1 MSRRNNRMLYY
12 VLGLLGLVVIC
23 VVSVLAS
30 FVMVRLTPA
39 VPGATGTVGLLLPMA
54 IAAGLCILLGGPVAW
69 AAERSLRAHERHLS
83 EGVSADAVGPV
94 HQEPRWLAPFV
105 AAYTRSI
112 TESARRVKQ
121 LRAELLEHEVRE
133 RICRVERDE
142 LREVIQAMRDAVI
155 VTDAF
160 NELVLANDSAV
171 RLFGIDPE
179 ELLNR
184 PIEELICDVELVRQI
199 QATREG
205 GNTAARRRIEHEIES
220 GEKSGVYEMSLGC
233 LCDGKRQASGVI
245 TILHDVTR
253 EHEISQMKSNFVAQA
268 SHELRTPLSSIKAY
282 VELLQDGEA
291 CDEAS
296 RQEYCA
302 VIQNETDRLDC
313 LIDNMLN
320 ISKIEAGLIQAE
332 WQEIDMADISREIV
346 NFLSNQAAK
355 KNITLSSKDS
365 QLCYRATADQ
375 NLIRQAMTNLV
386 SNAIKYT
393 PEGGRVTVEV
403 DLADCNRSVLVA
415 VSDTGLGIPPQAIPR
430 LFEKFYRIESYKR
443 VAKGTGL
450 GLNLVK
456 QIVEVVHKGEVGVES
471 EVGMGSRF
479 WFTIPTER
487 NES

>member
-1 MSRRNNRMLYY
+1 MSHRNNRLLQY
-12 VLGLLGLVVIC
+12 VLGVMALVMLCVVALVTATLVVQ
-23 VVSVLAS
+23 L
-30 FVMVRLTPA
+30 L
-39 VPGATGTVGLLLPMA
+39 PGQRFHNGLPRLLLQITIAGTMA
-54 IAAGLCILLGGPVAW
+54 IGLGAVICAL
-69 AAERSLRAHERHLS
+69 AERSLRAYERQFLS
-83 EGVSADAVGPV
+83 RNSDSERRMR
-94 HQEPRWLAPFV
+94 QEPAWLAPFV
-105 AAYTRSI
+105 SGYARSMA
-112 TESARRVKQ
+112 ESSKQ
-121 LRAELLEHEVRE
+121 VEELRAELLEHEVRE

-171 RLFGIDPE
+171 RLFGLDPE
-179 ELLNR
+179 ESLNC
-184 PIEELICDVELVRQI
+184 PIEELIDDTELVRQI
-199 QATREG
+199 QAARESS
-205 GNTAARRRIEHEIES
+205 NSAARRRIEHEIE
-220 GEKSGVYEMSLGC
+220 GGDKSGVYEMSLGC
-233 LCDGKRQASGVI
+233 LCDSKRQAAGVI

-253 EHEISQMKSNFVAQA
+253 EREISQMKSNFVAQA

-282 VELLQDGEA
+282 VELLHDGEA
-291 CDEAS
+291 CDEQS

-320 ISKIEAGLIQAE
+320 ISKIEAGLIQAD
-332 WQEIDMADISREIV
+332 WQEIDLSEITREV
-346 NFLSNQAAK
+346 VSFLTNQAERK
-355 KNITLSSKDS
+355 HITLSSKDG
-365 QLCYRATADQ
+365 QLCYRATADR

-403 DLADCNRSVLVA
+403 DLADCNRSVMVA
-415 VSDTGLGIPPQAIPR
+415 VNDTGLGIPPQAIPR

-443 VAKGTGL
+443 VAKGAGL

-479 WFTIPTER
+479 WFTVPTER
-487 NES
+487 NET